1 MIGHLVS
8 ITPSEDHHI
17 LWYIYNNYR
26 QDMFFAAMTIVKD
39 PHLAEDIVQEAFE
52 RIIKKMHLIERISK
66 NGLRR
71 YNVLITRSIA
81 FNMISKEKKYNWQPL
96 DDVELLPANDD
107 FSMDDTIIQR
117 EQIAII
123 RKCLEDMGVK
133 YAHPLILRYYYG
145 FSDSETA
152 ELLGISTPNTVR
164 SLCYR
169 GKKMILKA
177 MVKAGDTYE

>member
-8 ITPSEDHHI
+8 ITNPEDHHI

-26 QDMFFAAMTIVKD
+26 QDMFFAAMAIVKD
-39 PHLAEDIVQEAFE
+39 AHLAEDIVQEAFE
-52 RIIKKMHLIERISK
+52 RIIKKMHLIEQISK
-66 NGLRR
+66 SGLKR

-81 FNMISKEKKYNWQPL
+81 FNMINKENKYRWQPL
-96 DDVELLPANDD
+96 DDAEQLPANDD

-117 EQIAII
+117 EQITII
-123 RKCLEDMGVK
+123 RKCLGDMGVK

-152 ELLGISTPNTVR
+152 ELLGIGSANTVR
-164 SLCYR
+164 SLCFR
-169 GKKMILKA
+169 GKKMILKT
-177 MVKAGDTYE
+177 MKQAGDSNE